1 MKQGGHHR
9 IVSACMSETFD
20 VILRGGIVL
29 DGTGAPAIRAD
40 VGIRSDKIAALESD
54 LSRAEAPQVLD
65 MAGLIVCPGFIDV
78 HSHSDVYLL
87 IEPDAP
93 SKIRQGVTT
102 EVVGN
107 CGASGAPLRPSYRLP
122 SDWVDKPIPGRW
134 SSLGEFREL
143 LDKTRPAVNSVL
155 LVGHNTLH
163 AGVAGYDAR
172 PASEDELRSMEALLE
187 RSLDEGAAGMST
199 GLLYAPGL
207 YADRSEVVRL
217 ARVVAA
223 KGGIYTTHMRSEGDE
238 LLESIGE
245 TLDVA
250 RQTGVRVE
258 ISHLKTS
265 GRRNWHRLPAAI
277 GLIEEA
283 LASGIEV
290 AADRY
295 PYTASYT
302 DLDVL
307 FPVWAAE
314 GGRDRVLQRLRT
326 PADCER
332 LREALRAGRDAE
344 GWRTITIGSTSHPD
358 NFRFRGRSLAD
369 VARELGMEPVDAVL
383 HLALTD
389 ELRTGAFFFGMSED
403 NMRAILAEPYVM
415 LGSDASIRAPHGP
428 LSTDYP
434 HPRAYGSF
442 PKFLRMALDGKTVP
456 LPEAV
461 RKITSLPA
469 DHFRL
474 RGRGRIAVRMAAD
487 LVAFAPESVRD
498 KATFGQPH
506 QYSEGID
513 TVMVNGQV
521 TMTGGHPTGIRGGRV
536 LAETAR

>member
-1 MKQGGHHR
+1 
-9 IVSACMSETFD
+9 MSTTFD
-20 VILRGGIVL
+20 VILRGGTVL
-29 DGTGAPAIRAD
+29 DGTGAPAVQAD
-40 VGIRSDKIAALESD
+40 IGIRGERITAVDGD
-54 LSRAEAPQVLD
+54 LSQAQAGRVLD
-65 MAGLIVCPGFIDV
+65 MSGLLVCPGFIDV

-93 SKIRQGVTT
+93 SKITQGVTT

-122 SDWVDKPIPGRW
+122 SDWLDKPIPGQW
-134 SSLGEFREL
+134 SSLSEFRAL
-143 LDKTRPAVNSVL
+143 LDQAKPAVNSVL

-172 PASEDELRSMEALLE
+172 TASEDEVRSMETLLE

-207 YADRSEVVRL
+207 YADRAEVLRL

-238 LLESIGE
+238 LIESIGE

-265 GRRNWHRLPAAI
+265 GRRNWHRLPEALA
-277 GLIEEA
+277 LIEKA
-283 LASGIEV
+283 RASGIEV

-302 DLDVL
+302 DLDVV

-314 GGRDRVLQRLRT
+314 GGRERVLQRLRT
-326 PADCER
+326 PADRER
-332 LREALRAGRDAE
+332 LRNELRSGRAAE
-344 GWRTITIGSTSHPD
+344 GWSTITIGSTSAPD
-358 NFRFRGRSLAD
+358 NFRFRGRPLTD
-369 VARELGMEPVDAVL
+369 VAQELGMEPVDAVL

-403 NMRAILAEPYVM
+403 NMRKILAQPYVM
-415 LGSDASIRAPHGP
+415 LGSDASIRAPRGP

-442 PKFLRMALDGKTVP
+442 PKYLRMALDGGTVP
-456 LPEAV
+456 LPEAI
-461 RKITSLPA
+461 RKLTSLPA
-469 DHFRL
+469 DQFRL
-474 RGRGRIAVRMAAD
+474 RGRGRISVQMAAD
-487 LVAFAPESVRD
+487 IVAFSPQAIRD

-506 QYSEGID
+506 QFSEGID
-513 TVMVNGQV
+513 TVIVNGLV
-521 TMTGGHPTGIRGGRV
+521 TMTGGRPTGVRGGRV
-536 LAETAR
+536 LG